1 MRYIKVVLLVLIFF
15 FFAIFVVQNHG
26 ILGQDVAFRLN
37 LFVIP
42 PLESIPLPLYFIVL
56 IALVLG
62 ALVCV
67 LFLAGDRIKMTFA
80 LHRANKRINVLEQ
93 EVAQLRAI
101 PLTGSAYK
109 ALPEAGDTHK
119 DVRSKAASRAA
130 PTVIAPEETASGE
143 KPAEADTNG
152 KSAADNYNNS
162 ASSDSPEPKSGD

>member
-15 FFAIFVVQNHG
+15 FFAIFVEQNHG
-26 ILGQDVAFRLN
+26 ILGQDVAFQLN

-67 LFLAGDRIKMTFA
+67 LFLAGDRIKMSFA
-80 LHRANKRINVLEQ
+80 MHRANKRINVLEQ

-101 PLTGSAYK
+101 PLTGNAYK
-109 ALPEAGDTHK
+109 ALPEADDAEISPPSSVKTTPP
-119 DVRSKAASRAA
+119 VIVAEAA
-130 PTVIAPEETASGE
+130 PDAPKPSDNADDPKDKKTKPGDEDSGTVE
-143 KPAEADTNG
+143 KL
-152 KSAADNYNNS
+152 
-162 ASSDSPEPKSGD
+162 